1 MKEKYLYII
10 LQTVKKTIYSIL
22 VLDTFSTLI
31 SKSCIS
37 ITIKNVWLKIKNIFM
52 ISDKSNSYKFSCCIT
67 PILLK

>member
-10 LQTVKKTIYSIL
+10 LQTVKKTICSIL

-37 ITIKNVWLKIKNIFM
+37 ITIKNV
-52 ISDKSNSYKFSCCIT
+52 
-67 PILLK
+67 